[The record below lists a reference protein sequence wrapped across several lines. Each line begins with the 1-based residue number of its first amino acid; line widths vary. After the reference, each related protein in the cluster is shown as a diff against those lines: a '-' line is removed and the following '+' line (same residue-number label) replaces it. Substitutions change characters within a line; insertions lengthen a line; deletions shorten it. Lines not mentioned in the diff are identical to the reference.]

1 MELQGAVQCFS
12 FLKDAGL
19 SIITFVS
26 DRHRSIAK
34 WIRENQPATS
44 HFFDIWHVARS
55 ICKKMLQVS
64 KEGGCEKIK
73 EWTKGVRRHLYWCAT
88 STRQGFKELIL
99 AKWKSLIRHIN
110 NKHDKHPDLLFTEC
124 AHKKL
129 ARRKWIKNGMCWPL

>member
-12 FLKDAGL
+12 FLNDAGL

-34 WIRENQPATS
+34 WIRENQPGTS

-88 STRQGFKELIL
+88 SSHSHSHFSWTTLSKGERCMRLSLCKAPTHETR
-99 AKWKSLIRHIN
+99 
-110 NKHDKHPDLLFTEC
+110 PDHNTGNYVPYSF
-124 AHKKL
+124 
-129 ARRKWIKNGMCWPL
+129 R